1 MKKLGRP
8 RKFAKPRNPEVIIQ
22 ASIRWTVAL
31 QKQIAAEAAR
41 NGLSVNAEINK
52 RLLESVK

>member
-1 MKKLGRP
+1 MKEFGRA
-8 RKFAKPRNPEVIIQ
+8 REVAKPPNSEVIIQ
-22 ASIRWTVAL
+22 AAVRWTVAL